1 MTLAERVNAT
11 DWSDEDMAWFKRH
24 VESAAFDPVSRDLL
38 LAVTAAIIG
47 HDDACLMTLHNRTR
61 ELVDLAV
68 LMQAERAASSVA
80 RPVRPAGSPR
90 LSVVV
95 GGRDV

>member
-1 MTLAERVNAT
+1 MSLYERVNET

-24 VESAAFDPVSRDLL
+24 VESAAICPLSRDLI
-38 LAVTAAIIG
+38 LATTAAIIG
-47 HDDACLMTLHNRTR
+47 HDDADLLTLRRRAR

-68 LMQAERAASSVA
+68 MMQAERATPESAD
-80 RPVRPAGSPR
+80 RPAAAPPR
-90 LSVVV
+90 LSVV